1 MMNNKHGKLLSLLGF
16 GEENAIS
23 MKELATLLDA
33 SCRDV
38 RRMIESARTDGI
50 IIASSDKGYFY
61 PTRDRE
67 LSDYCSRT
75 ALRIQSAVLA
85 FAPAY
90 RERGYIIRI
99 VIEEVED
106 NDE

>member
-1 MMNNKHGKLLSLLGF
+1 MMNIKHGKLLSHLNF

-50 IIASSDKGYFY
+50 IIASSDKGYYY
-61 PTRDRE
+61 PARDRE
-67 LSDYCSRT
+67 LADYCSRT

-99 VIEEVED
+99 VIEEVQD
-106 NDE
+106 DDE

>member
-1 MMNNKHGKLLSLLGF
+1 MTTNKHSKLLMHIDF
-16 GEENAIS
+16 GEENAVS
-23 MKELATLLDA
+23 MKELARILDA

-61 PTRDRE
+61 PARKRE
-67 LSDYCSRT
+67 LADYCSRT

-90 RERGYIIRI
+90 REQGYIIRI

-106 NDE
+106 DDE

>member
-1 MMNNKHGKLLSLLGF
+1 MNNKHGKLLSLLGF